1 MMSHALAQ
9 KLMELPNQYV
19 YIHPS
24 DPERANAVTHLVQRL
39 NGIVLMSQ
47 PVAADEDEKGGR
59 R

>member
-47 PVAADEDEKGGR
+47 PADEDEKGGR

>member
-19 YIHPS
+19 FIHPR

-47 PVAADEDEKGGR
+47 PVAAGEDEKGGR